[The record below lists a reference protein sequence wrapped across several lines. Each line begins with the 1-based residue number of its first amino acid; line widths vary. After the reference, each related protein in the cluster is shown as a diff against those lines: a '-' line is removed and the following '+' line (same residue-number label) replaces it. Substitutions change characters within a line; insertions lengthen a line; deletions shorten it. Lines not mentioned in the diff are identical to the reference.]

1 MEAEHQALLN
11 GSDRGKNYQV
21 CPHCRRV
28 INLESAC
35 NHITCKCKGE
45 FCYICGKA
53 ENDTTATGHWGTG
66 RGQCFQFPWQAR
78 EAAANARRAAEAAAN
93 ARAAGNLDQP
103 PVELDEG
110 PRALQN
116 YAGRGVLFG
125 WEIMAQR
132 ANTPVALAD
141 QIWFPQPERERALGW
156 RELAR
161 RANAPVVQG
170 VQNSVQALGVDLEE
184 RLQVPEDRIARLGVQ
199 DQPGEVEGAGL
210 QEGGEEEVAAPD
222 VAADPEGD
230 EDLDNEEDPHQHA
243 AAALGL
249 YAQYYI
255 NGHGQR
261 IYGQQP
267 PMPPDDDRQERED
280 DFFNEG

>member
-1 MEAEHQALLN
+1 VQ
-11 GSDRGKNYQV
+11 S
-21 CPHCRRV
+21 
-28 INLESAC
+28 

-184 RLQVPEDRIARLGVQ
+184 RLQVPE
-199 DQPGEVEGAGL
+199 EVEGAGL

-230 EDLDNEEDPHQHA
+230 GDLDNEEDPHQHA